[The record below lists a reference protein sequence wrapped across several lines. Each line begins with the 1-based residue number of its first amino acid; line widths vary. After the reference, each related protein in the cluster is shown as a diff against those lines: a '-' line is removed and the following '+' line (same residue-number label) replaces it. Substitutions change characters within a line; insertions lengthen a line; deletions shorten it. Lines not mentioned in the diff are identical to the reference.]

1 MKLNPDCVRDI
12 LLALEEHDSYQA
24 FLELGAETVSS
35 FSCLRDYPLEK
46 ILYHIKK
53 CDEAGFLTVVN
64 YYPDSVVIG
73 GLHYRG
79 HEFLNNIRENKVWSG
94 VKSVAGKIGTNSL
107 QGLTQ
112 IAAATITSLIKAQFG
127 LP

>member
-24 FLELGAETVSS
+24 FLELGPETVSS
-35 FSCLRDYPLEK
+35 FSCLADYPLEE

-53 CDEAGFLTVVN
+53 CDEAGFLTGVQ
-64 YYPDSVVIG
+64 YFPDSVVVR